1 MCLGAEDDNC
11 HLGENQLIMHVTD
24 LGRDRR

>member
-1 MCLGAEDDNC
+1 MCLGSEDENC
-11 HLGENQLIMHVTD
+11 HLGENQIMMHVTD